1 MIFQFQ
7 AKKSK
12 LAQNIL
18 NLLKEIPN
26 EIKERVIWLFFKR
39 Q

>member
-1 MIFQFQ
+1 MENVNAIFQLQ

-12 LAQNIL
+12 AAQNVL

-26 EIKERVIWLFFKR
+26 EIKERVI
-39 Q
+39 